1 MDTRTLFQKISQRMR
16 TDFEA
21 TAQITHNGNK
31 GMSREAIL
39 RELSHRGR
47 LPKRFGIGT
56 GEIIGQANDT
66 SRQCDIVIYDL
77 LNGVSLLYDDT
88 NQVFPIDCVYGVIEV
103 SSRSRNP
110 NSSTHWIRSPQ
121 LKKWLLK
128 VQEA

>member
-39 RELSHRGR
+39 RSFLTGGR

-77 LNGVSLLYDDT
+77 LNGVSLRL
-88 NQVFPIDCVYGVIEV
+88 PPLDCIWNTRLSKLCE
-103 SSRSRNP
+103 
-110 NSSTHWIRSPQ
+110 NSSITARHCS
-121 LKKWLLK
+121 
-128 VQEA
+128 